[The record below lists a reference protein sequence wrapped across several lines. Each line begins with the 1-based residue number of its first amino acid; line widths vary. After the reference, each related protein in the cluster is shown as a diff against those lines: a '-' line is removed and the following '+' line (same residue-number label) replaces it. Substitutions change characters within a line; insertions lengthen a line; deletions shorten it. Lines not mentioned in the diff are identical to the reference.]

1 MPRTPDSDERRLRGA
16 LAEVRGERTTTNRW
30 RTALTMSFYA
40 GDLEL
45 ALKILRE
52 ASGDVAPVAV
62 LDDIVAP
69 AMHDIGALWEHDEIT
84 VADEHLATAMCHRL
98 LAAIAPAL
106 EMAPA
111 KSRETILLATPTSER
126 HTMGLLMANDV
137 LYGAGYNTVLLGAG
151 VPEAALGAA
160 LMRHRPRIVALSST
174 MPDPGE
180 LAAAAN
186 VVRHLGPQAQLI
198 TGGRCGRVGP
208 FGVPTR
214 YVDRLSGL
222 LTAVE
227 TVLR

>member
-1 MPRTPDSDERRLRGA
+1 
-16 LAEVRGERTTTNRW
+16 
-30 RTALTMSFYA
+30 MSFYA

-227 TVLR
+227 AVLR